1 MSRIIFFIVL
11 IGGVYWFYRRFVN
24 DAQKLSVKAKRVHK
38 ERRNSA
44 HGTLVKD
51 EKTGE
56 YRVRREDE

>member
-11 IGGVYWFYRRFVN
+11 IGGVYWFYRRFVS
-24 DAQKLSVKAKRVHK
+24 DAEKLSAKAKRVHK

-56 YRVRREDE
+56 YRVRQEDE